1 MCTTECEILM
11 FSLLNDLNCTL
22 NRYFTPLLEEKF
34 LKIFGGSSIQFLKKN
49 ILPSTAKI
57 RQMGENPST
66 VEVTQFDRLT
76 INFLPEFDLGL

>member
-1 MCTTECEILM
+1 MI
-11 FSLLNDLNCTL
+11 FRLLNDLNFTL
-22 NRYFTPLLEEKF
+22 NGYFTPLLEEKF
-34 LKIFGGSSIQFLKKN
+34 LKKFGGSSIQVLKKN
-49 ILPSTAKI
+49 ILPSAAKI